1 MFNTFDNLG
10 GGNARA
16 SGNSPVLDSVTD
28 LTARR
33 KARALHGP
41 TFRKIFRWQPSDPR
55 APIPASI
62 ELAGSFT
69 DWQVQPMKRDAITN
83 TWQLILD
90 GITGNC
96 THRYMLL
103 VNGEPAHDKN
113 CDGLAVPQSA
123 EEERYQLMTARGPR
137 VFLLFAQTK

>member
-10 GGNARA
+10 GGSARA
-16 SGNSPVLDSVTD
+16 SGNSPVLDPAAD

-41 TFRKIFRWQPSDPR
+41 TFRKTFRWQPSDPR
-55 APIPASI
+55 APIPAAV

-69 DWQVQPMKRDAITN
+69 DWQLQTMKRDAITN
-83 TWQLILD
+83 TWQLTLD
-90 GITGNC
+90 GIPGHC
-96 THRYMLL
+96 THRYMLF

-123 EEERYQLMTARGPR
+123 EEERHQLMTARGPR